1 MRLKRL
7 EIAGFKS
14 FRNRTIL
21 DFAGGISA
29 VVGPNGCGKSNIV
42 DAVRWVMGE
51 QRFKMLR
58 AKKMEDVIFSGSNGA
73 SPVGTAEVSMI
84 LSSDGERFPGGY
96 NDFSEVMISRRIFR
110 DGETEYYIN
119 KAPCR
124 LLDVREFFMDIG
136 IGARTYSLV
145 EQNHIANLVEAKPVE
160 RRNLIEEA
168 AGIAKYKSR
177 KEAASRKME
186 ATRQNIVRLDDIT
199 GEVKIQIKSISLQ
212 AKKAERYKALKKTIK
227 EEELAL
233 ALQTCLDLAEKRKS
247 LNDAYHETAVR
258 RIEVETGLREIEASL
273 EKINVAILENDSR
286 NSKLQEKLYEIKND
300 VSISE
305 QGIGFL
311 KGKISE
317 ISERKQKN
325 LSNIE
330 MFQKRKENTLKEL
343 NILEKR
349 VGGSDEKLTNI
360 RDSVEKGQERAEEL
374 KGEERRLHKEL
385 EEKKIGHFDILTE
398 KVSLKNL
405 LTGLVKRGEDFKGR
419 YKSYSSEIEEN
430 TQRLDSARDSLSSW
444 RSSLQSDVEKLE
456 YLTEAERTLL
466 CKLEEAR
473 CKLGTVDGR
482 IAGLKEETGI
492 KSSRLSSLREFQGGY
507 EWCSDGTRSIINA
520 KSSRNGADY
529 ERFLEDFCG
538 LVIDYID
545 VPGEYEVAVEAVLGE
560 KLQYIVVSSHKDGIR
575 AIDYLKSHSLGRG
588 SFIPLSEIR
597 ENPSNVDMSSRG
609 AGGGVKLI
617 DVVGVKE
624 GFEGMAD
631 YLLGD
636 VVLTPDI
643 NTCLSLWERDGLE
656 MTFVTPDGDVVS
668 PHGVLTG
675 GYGSNSE
682 SGLLR
687 RKREIARIEEEV
699 DNLSGLLKNEK
710 DCRPEAGALV
720 SRREEELTGLRSD
733 LRKLELSINGKRKDI
748 ERFEGEQKWI
758 GQRMNILAF
767 NRESLKTEEAQAMKD
782 KTAIENDIAAC
793 KDREIAADET
803 ISSLRERW
811 EESRGKLE
819 EMERGLSSEKVLLA
833 SLEEK
838 KNADIKT
845 LSGLKAAVTDI
856 SSEIVF
862 KIKDV
867 KFLEKEI
874 EDITENIAGE
884 KDRLEHLC
892 SDHDVVG
899 IEMERER
906 ESRSEKKEM
915 LKKAETDAW
924 KIKREL
930 DNLTKKISEKE
941 MESREV
947 SSQISVLKEGMRGK
961 YRVDLDSLKEEAGR
975 FDESDIQRL
984 RDKLDKDRKTLENF
998 GEVNLLAPG
1007 EHEKLKERRDFLT
1020 SQVADLNSSLDVLQR
1035 TISKI
1040 NRISKERFSETFTAV
1055 NQCFKEVFARLFRG
1069 GKGELRLTDELNM
1082 LETGVDIDIQLPGK
1096 KPRSISLLSGGEKS
1110 LSAVALIFSIL
1121 LYRPSPFL
1129 MLDEADAALDDANIL
1144 LFNKL
1149 IKDISVNSQ
1158 IIIVTHNKNSMEV
1171 ADNLLGITMEKEGIS
1186 TMVSVNLN

>member
-29 VVGPNGCGKSNIV
+29 VVGPNGCGKSNMV

-58 AKKMEDVIFSGSNGA
+58 AKKMEDVIFGGSNGA
-73 SPVGTAEVSMI
+73 SPVGMAEVSMT
-84 LSSDGERFPGGY
+84 LSSEGERFPGEY
-96 NDFSEVMISRRIFR
+96 SDFSEVMISRRIFR
-110 DGETEYYIN
+110 DGESNYYIN

-124 LLDVREFFMDIG
+124 LLDVREFFMDTG

-145 EQNHIANLVEAKPVE
+145 EQNHIVNLVEAKPVE
-160 RRNLIEEA
+160 RRDLIEEA

-186 ATRQNIVRLDDIT
+186 ATRQNIVRLDDII
-199 GEVKIQIKSISLQ
+199 GEVKTQSKSISLQ
-212 AKKAERYKALKKTIK
+212 AKKAERYKTLKKTIK

-233 ALQTCLDLAEKRKS
+233 ALQTYLDLAEKRKS
-247 LNDAYHETAVR
+247 LNDAYHGTAVR
-258 RIEVETGLREIEASL
+258 KIEVETGLREIEASL
-273 EKINVAILENDSR
+273 EKIKVVILEMDSR
-286 NSKLQEKLYEIKND
+286 TSKLQEELYETKND
-300 VSISE
+300 VNINE
-305 QGIGFL
+305 QEIGFL
-311 KGKISE
+311 NGKIAE
-317 ISERKQKN
+317 ISDRKQKN
-325 LSNIE
+325 LSTIE
-330 MFQKRKENTLKEL
+330 MFRKRKENALKEL
-343 NILEKR
+343 NVLENR
-349 VGGSDEKLTNI
+349 VGGSDGKLANI
-360 RDSVEKGQERAEEL
+360 RDSVEKGQKRVEEL
-374 KGEERRLHKEL
+374 KGEEGRLHREL

-398 KVSLKNL
+398 KVRLKNVL
-405 LTGLVKRGEDFKGR
+405 AGLVKRSEDFKGR
-419 YKSYSSEIEEN
+419 SESYGSEIEEN
-430 TQRLDSARDSLSSW
+430 TKKLDSARDSLSS
-444 RSSLQSDVEKLE
+444 RKSSLQSDVEKFE

-466 CKLEEAR
+466 CKLEDAR
-473 CKLGTVDGR
+473 CNLEAVDRR
-482 IAGLKEETGI
+482 IAELKEETGI
-492 KSSRLSSLREFQGGY
+492 KSSRLSSLLEFQGGY
-507 EWCSDGTRSIINA
+507 EWCSEGTRSIISA
-520 KSSRNGADY
+520 KSSRNGVDY
-529 ERFLEDFCG
+529 ERFLEGFCG

-545 VPGEYEVAVEAVLGE
+545 VPKEYEAAVEAVLGE
-560 KLQYIVVSSHKDGIR
+560 KLQYIVVNSHEDGII

-588 SFIPLSEIR
+588 SFIPLEEIR
-597 ENPSNVDMSSRG
+597 ENPSSVDMSPHD
-609 AGGGVKLI
+609 AGGDVKLI

-624 GFEGMAD
+624 GFEGIAD

-643 NTCLSLWERDGLE
+643 DTCLSLWERNGLE
-656 MTFVTPDGDVVS
+656 MTFVTPDGDIVS

-682 SGLLR
+682 SGLLH

-710 DCRPEAGALV
+710 DCRLEADALV
-720 SRREEELTGLRSD
+720 LQWEEELIGLRSD
-733 LRKLELSINGKRKDI
+733 LHRLELNINSKQKDI

-758 GQRMNILAF
+758 EQRINVLAF
-767 NRESLKTEEAQAMKD
+767 NREGLKAEEVQAMEKM
-782 KTAIENDIAAC
+782 TAIEKDIAAC
-793 KDREIAADET
+793 KDRESAADKT

-811 EESRGKLE
+811 EKLRGKLE
-819 EMERGLSSEKVLLA
+819 ETERGLISEKVLLA

-838 KNADIKT
+838 KNADLKT
-845 LSGLKAAVTDI
+845 LAGLKAAATDI
-856 SSEIVF
+856 SSEIDF

-867 KFLEKEI
+867 KILKKEI
-874 EDITENIAGE
+874 EDITENIARK
-884 KDRLEHLC
+884 KDHLEHLC
-892 SDHDVVG
+892 SDHDVVK
-899 IEMERER
+899 IELERER
-906 ESRSEKKEM
+906 ESRSERKEI

-924 KIKREL
+924 KIKGEL
-930 DNLTKKISEKE
+930 DNLTKEISEKE
-941 MESREV
+941 MGSREV
-947 SSQISVLKEGMRGK
+947 SSQISVLKEGMHRK
-961 YRVDLDSLKEEAGR
+961 YRVDLDSLKEGVGR
-975 FDESDIQRL
+975 FDEPDIQKL
-984 RDKLDKDRKTLENF
+984 RDKLDRDRKTLENF

-1007 EHEKLKERRDFLT
+1007 EYEKLKERHDFLT
-1020 SQVADLNSSLDVLQR
+1020 SQVADLNSSLDALQR

-1055 NQCFKEVFARLFRG
+1055 NRHFKEVFSRLFRG
-1069 GKGELRLTDELNM
+1069 GRGELRLTDEANM

-1110 LSAVALIFSIL
+1110 LAAVALIFSIL
-1121 LYRPSPFL
+1121 IYRPSPFL
-1129 MLDEADAALDDANIL
+1129 VLDEADAALDDANVL

-1149 IKDISVNSQ
+1149 IKDISANSQ